1 MARKHRKKLKRTEE
15 EHNFLSIKVSH
26 FDVSIESSINYN
38 LRVDRPIIIRNGEEL
53 AFLNETRLEIT
64 GLCVAPKDRVNEEY
78 EISIWGSERYVGEHD
93 LMLRHYQ
100 AKDEHGSP
108 KYRQY
113 RGQSYPVYEP
123 PLGLGSISKNRDI
136 GIWQSVIWVKPRLA
150 SDMLVMLNQKRTL
163 YLAIHETKKGR
174 QRWVQSVGLQTTNP
188 VE

>member
-64 GLCVAPKDRVNEEY
+64 GLCVAPKYRVNEEY

-150 SDMLVMLNQKRTL
+150 EWERVLEWEYRREPTGKWNCWCWKSSGSADHRE
-163 YLAIHETKKGR
+163 YWR
-174 QRWVQSVGLQTTNP
+174 RCS
-188 VE
+188 